1 MRYSR
6 HLNNPGR
13 RLVIKT
19 LKTVCFIQKA
29 LSPCKFAHSALSCTK
44 MILPAKEND
53 AASFCDCFL
62 KSQAVFLTCF
72 YKRRFSHAPNFVK
85 NVIFITQFLWQ
96 KAKSRNSKNRE
107 GVSFG
112 FLGAVLQK
120 CANKMS
126 HFPLKRA
133 NRRS

>member
-19 LKTVCFIQKA
+19 LKTACFVQKT
-29 LSPCKFAHSALSCTK
+29 LSPCKFTHSALSCTK

-62 KSQAVFLTCF
+62 KSQAVFLTRF

-85 NVIFITQFLWQ
+85 NIIFITQFMRQ
-96 KAKSRNSKNRE
+96 KAKRWNSKNHE
-107 GVSFG
+107 GVPFN
-112 FLGAVLQK
+112 FLE
-120 CANKMS
+120 
-126 HFPLKRA
+126 
-133 NRRS
+133 RSCRIVRTCSRNPKPEVEKN